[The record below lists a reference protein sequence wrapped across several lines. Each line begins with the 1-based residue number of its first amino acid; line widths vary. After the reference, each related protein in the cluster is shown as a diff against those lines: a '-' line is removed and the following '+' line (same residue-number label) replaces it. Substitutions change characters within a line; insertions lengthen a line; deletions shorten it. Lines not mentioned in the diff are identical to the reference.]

1 MFCSSKYEIHVF
13 VVCTVSEPKGRFT
26 PEAGAE
32 SQAGVENRF
41 QLFLIGS
48 LHIAR
53 VQCAYGVSGYEA
65 DVYE

>member
-1 MFCSSKYEIHVF
+1 M
-13 VVCTVSEPKGRFT
+13 SEPKGRFT

-32 SQAGVENRF
+32 RQAGVENRF